1 MPKKATAAIMRP
13 PPITSVPPIPH
24 LLLAGCLAVL
34 VCGCDVRDEAARP
47 IQRHGSA
54 LLAPEKLWAATRA
67 SSSRP
72 TIEYVEGYEAGCQR
86 LRAERKPMLVVFR
99 AGWCRFSS
107 EMMQGALLDPQIVEL
122 SRQCICVMV
131 DADRSADTCRA
142 LGIQGFPT
150 VLVVAPN
157 GKETFRTT
165 GRPSVQAV
173 AAAMQ
178 HVLEPARMAETD
190 EVTSRTQNF

>member
-1 MPKKATAAIMRP
+1 
-13 PPITSVPPIPH
+13 
-24 LLLAGCLAVL
+24 
-34 VCGCDVRDEAARP
+34 
-47 IQRHGSA
+47 
-54 LLAPEKLWAATRA
+54 
-67 SSSRP
+67 
-72 TIEYVEGYEAGCQR
+72 
-86 LRAERKPMLVVFR
+86 MLVVFR

-178 HVLEPARMAETD
+178 HVLKPARMAETD